1 MSSTRTQVYLTATQ
15 RERLDELTRRRG
27 VSLATVIRDAID
39 RYLAEARPALGEA
52 LTASFGRLPDLEVS
66 SRDEWDDGGPADRQ

>member
-1 MSSTRTQVYLTATQ
+1 VYLTAMQ

-39 RYLAEARPALGEA
+39 RYLAEARPGLGEA
-52 LTASFGRLPDLEVS
+52 LAASYGRLPDLEVP